1 VDTLDTL
8 GLVKVVTLD
17 ILVLVFQVI
26 VVTLDIAERAVIPVT
41 QG

>member
-1 VDTLDTL
+1 MDTLDTL